1 MVECP
6 NLTEPSFPHN
16 RFSFTEKCAI
26 REFGIAISILGN
38 GTKHNGMEEIC
49 YRTHH
54 GGNVSIIMGNKF
66 DLFRKV
72 ICNLGWGGGGRGER
86 GGRAVR
92 MEKAT
97 L

>member
-1 MVECP
+1 MVDCP
-6 NLTEPSFPHN
+6 NLTEPPFPHN

-49 YRTHH
+49 CRANH
-54 GGNVSIIMGNKF
+54 GGNVSVIMGNKF

-72 ICNLGWGGGGRGER
+72 ICNLGSGGEGGAG
-86 GGRAVR
+86 R